1 MEKLTLTRVKRTQ
14 RTSSKTGRPFTS
26 LGIQCKEYGD
36 KWLSGFDGKETQDW
50 VEGSVVEVEI
60 EKKGDYV
67 NFSVPKSSHQ
77 KFDGGITKD
86 DIALINR
93 KLDAIFTEQK
103 MIRGIL
109 ADAGMKK
116 VERNSDGSPVPFQD
130 MDEPKDGDLP
140 W

>member
-1 MEKLTLTRVKRTQ
+1 MEKLTLTRLKRTQ

-26 LGIQCKEYGD
+26 LGIQCKEYGE

-50 VEGSVVEVEI
+50 TEGSIVEVEI

-77 KFDGGITKD
+77 VNKMGGEDMVKLH
-86 DIALINR
+86 A
-93 KLDAIFTEQK
+93 KLDAIWTKLGVIQGL
-103 MIRGIL
+103 IQP
-109 ADAGMKK
+109 K
-116 VERNSDGSPVPFQD
+116 VEEPRREFDTTDEREADIKPED
-130 MDEPKDGDLP
+130 MP